1 MQIDHLSLSH
11 SELISPLILAP
22 YVFDEMPLP
31 VDKTPPPPPS
41 PSSSS
46 KTLTL
51 DATLDLDLPSR
62 IAELVL
68 RHPHGDNARSLAL
81 ALSNLS
87 PRSPPPSPTPSSSA
101 SGTTPPA
108 PSSSSAPSSTSPS
121 PWPWRPRSLRLHLRP
136 LPRPRA
142 RLRDRRRVHSLLLLR
157 RRLLPRLAP
166 SPRTFSLLAERLV
179 LSGKPDRAVRL
190 FLSSPSSLH
199 TPRAFNSLLDA
210 LCKSRR
216 VHKATSLFKT
226 LKHRFP
232 PDAATYNI
240 LAEGWCRLQR
250 TSQALDLLRDMV
262 ASGVAPTKTT
272 YNILLHGLFRARQ
285 TRQALDFF
293 AQMKRRSKT
302 DPVCAPDV
310 VSYTTV
316 LHGLGLSGELRR
328 AREVLD
334 EMPQRGVLPN
344 VAAYNALIQVICKKG
359 TVGDA
364 SWCSTKCSV
373 EFDLALGFVDRM
385 RRDRCGPI
393 VQTHNII
400 MRCYFE
406 EGEIEKGL
414 EMFDK
419 MGVRGACLPNLDTY
433 NVIISAI
440 FVRKRGEDMVVA
452 GKMVREMVERG
463 FLPRRFMF
471 NKVVNGLLVTGNQE
485 FARELLRLQDK
496 CGRLRREIRI

>member
-31 VDKTPPPPPS
+31 VDKTPPPPPPPPPPS
-41 PSSSS
+41 PSSSP

-51 DATLDLDLPSR
+51 DAAIDLDLTSR

-87 PRSPPPSPTPSSSA
+87 APFPASLADAVLKRLWDHAPCALLFFRSLLHLPRRHGHRHGHGDLAPSA
-101 SGTTPPA
+101 STFDLA
-108 PSSSSAPSSTSPS
+108 LDLA
-121 PWPWRPRSLRLHLRP
+121 
-136 LPRPRA
+136 A
-142 RLRDRRRVHSLLLLR
+142 RLRDRRR
-157 RRLLPRLAP
+157 
-166 SPRTFSLLAERLV
+166 RLV

-199 TPRAFNSLLDA
+199 TPRTFNSLLDA
-210 LCKSRR
+210 LSKSRR

-240 LAEGWCRLQR
+240 LAEGWCRLKR

-272 YNILLHGLFRARQ
+272 YNILLHGLFRAGQ

-328 AREVLD
+328 ARELLD

-359 TVGDA
+359 TVDDA
-364 SWCSTKCSV
+364 LAVFDEMLSRGYTPNSTTYNVIIRGLCHAA
-373 EFDLALGFVDRM
+373 EFDRALGFVDRM
-385 RRDRCGPI
+385 QRDGCGPN

-433 NVIISAI
+433 NVIISAM
-440 FVRKRGEDMVVA
+440 FVRKRGRTWWWL
-452 GKMVREMVERG
+452 GKW
-463 FLPRRFMF
+463 
-471 NKVVNGLLVTGNQE
+471 
-485 FARELLRLQDK
+485 
-496 CGRLRREIRI
+496 